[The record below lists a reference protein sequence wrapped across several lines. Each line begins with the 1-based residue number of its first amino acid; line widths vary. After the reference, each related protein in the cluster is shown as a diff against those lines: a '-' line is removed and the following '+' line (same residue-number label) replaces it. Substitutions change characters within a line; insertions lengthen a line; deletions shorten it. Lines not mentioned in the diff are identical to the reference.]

1 MNGNRIM
8 FSPLVAFMILTA
20 VIFGVLMIPDT
31 VEEEPVEKI
40 SHKPIIRFSF
50 TIPMPNKEF
59 LHECVENK
67 ANAKL
72 VMYRHNEFMET
83 IDSFEI
89 PTCKMVFK
97 SLGDY
102 YITGYTSIECGGST
116 MTASGAT
123 CFKANEDKKMVE
135 PTTCAID
142 PSVHDFGDI
151 FYLEEFGYYIA
162 EDTGSAV
169 KGKHLDLYF
178 YDSEYNYALSITGKY
193 EVFAVEYV
201 DKTFQAGAYDIR
213 DMVAEQVTG
222 WSIKT
227 IEEGEANG

>member
-151 FYLEEFGYYIA
+151 FYLGEPFNSLYIA
-162 EDTGSAV
+162 QDTGSAV
-169 KGKHLDLYF
+169 RGKNLDLYF
-178 YDSEYNYALSITGKY
+178 FDSEYSYALSITGYY
-193 EVFAVEYV
+193 EVFAVEWEYGSV
-201 DKTFQAGAYDIR
+201 QAGDYDVR
-213 DMVAEQVTG
+213 PLVWEVQNEQ
-222 WSIKT
+222 
-227 IEEGEANG
+227 